1 MDLQNGYDA
10 TTHIYHSLYPS
21 IDLPLETL
29 PLSAANFALSLLR
42 SATTTTALNTTT
54 AFIDGF
60 TGHSLSYSEF
70 LSKVH
75 SFVSFFLSRNRLAFT
90 PLAKGHVALIV
101 CPPSLHIPV
110 LYFALL
116 SLGIVV
122 FPTDPLATELE
133 LEKLVQ
139 QAKPAIAFTLSSL
152 SDKVASLPY
161 SFSHGIVFLDS
172 SEFDSM
178 LTFESQPGFEYPAP
192 VVYQSDIAAMI
203 SSSATTGPAKIV
215 EFTHRNVI
223 ASLSLLGKVD
233 INDNKNTVQRPM
245 VTLLT
250 TKLEL
255 VLGFNVILRN
265 IFMAQSLVILEKC
278 KDLGAI
284 MELLEKYKVDVLFG
298 YPMLVGAMA
307 AEENAEVVD
316 EYDVTSLKMLISG
329 GMQLHERHF
338 KLFKKKFSH
347 ANVMQ
352 GYGLTEIFGG
362 ASLQLLGNSGPRC
375 YGTVGRLMPH
385 LQAQIV
391 DPSTAQALPPGVQGE
406 LWLRGPTIMKG
417 YVEDDKLTATRL
429 DYKEGWLKT
438 GDMCYF
444 DSDGYLYHVDRLKE
458 FINFNS
464 YKVSPSE
471 LERVLL
477 LHPEIE
483 DVVVV
488 P

>member
-29 PLSAANFALSLLR
+29 PLSAADFALSLLR
-42 SATTTTALNTTT
+42 SAATTTALDTTT

-60 TGHSLSYSEF
+60 TGHTLSYSEF
-70 LSKVH
+70 ISSVH
-75 SFVSFFLSRNRLAFT
+75 SLVSSFLSRNCPTFT
-90 PLAKGHVALIV
+90 PLVKGHVALIV
-101 CPPSLHIPV
+101 CPPSLHIPI

-116 SLGIVV
+116 SLGIIV
-122 FPTDPLATELE
+122 FPIDPLATESE

-152 SDKVASLPY
+152 SDKVASLTY
-161 SFSHGIVFLDS
+161 SFSHGIFCLDS
-172 SEFDSM
+172 SEFESM
-178 LTFESQPGFEYPAP
+178 LTFESQPRFEYPAP

-215 EFTHRNVI
+215 EFTHRNII
-223 ASLSLLGKVD
+223 ASLSLFGKFD

-265 IFMAQSLVILEKC
+265 IVTAQSLVILEKY
-278 KDLGAI
+278 KDLRAI
-284 MELLEKYKVDVLFG
+284 MEMLEKYKVDVLFG

-307 AEENAEVVD
+307 AEENVEIVD
-316 EYDVTSLKMLISG
+316 KFEVTSLKMLISS

-338 KLFKKKFSH
+338 KLFKRKFSH

-352 GYGLTEIFGG
+352 IFGG
-362 ASLQLLGNSGPRC
+362 ATIQLLGNSGPRC
-375 YGTVGRLMPH
+375 YGSLGRLMPH

-406 LWLRGPTIMKG
+406 LWLRGPTIMK
-417 YVEDDKLTATRL
+417 
-429 DYKEGWLKT
+429 

-483 DVVVV
+483 DAVVV